1 MGAVGIGAAIQNLG
15 PGKHGSTFG
24 GNPLICAAALANIEA
39 FQAEGLIEQAAERGA
54 YLLEKLRTIEHPMIR
69 EVRGLGLMVGIDLKM
84 RVGPVLRALQANGVI
99 GMPAGKTVLRLLPPA
114 VITEEQID
122 FVVDAIEKAILEN
135 GPI

>member
-1 MGAVGIGAAIQNLG
+1 MG

-39 FQAEGLIEQAAERGA
+39 FQAEGLIDQAAERGA
-54 YLLEKLRTIEHPMIR
+54 YLMSKLKQIEHPMIR
-69 EVRGLGLMVGIDLKM
+69 DVRGLGLMVGIDLKM

-114 VITEEQID
+114 VITEQQID
-122 FVVDAIEKAILEN
+122 FVVDAIEKAIVEN
-135 GPI
+135 GG